1 MKEKKKHGRPGI
13 IPLVKR
19 NDRVREIRISYSG
32 EVIYGN
38 WRSDRTLLSERTLD
52 KSFMENMAEEYPYLF
67 MMGPARII
75 MTPIE
80 LTFLRGKSL
89 ASVVRLFKGTIESY
103 PPETTFTP
111 FEFADAVLAH
121 MFLIDEYGVT
131 KITVTRNDGITSD
144 TKKQREKYGDKRWYK
159 KEIKEV
165 KKRINGRK

>member
-1 MKEKKKHGRPGI
+1 MKVKKKNGRKRI
-13 IPLVKR
+13 IPTER
-19 NDRVREIRISYSG
+19 NNDRVREIRMSYSG

-38 WRSDRTLLSERTLD
+38 WRSDRTLLSERVLD
-52 KSFMENMAEEYPYLF
+52 RSFMEDMADEYPYLF

-89 ASVVRLFKGTIESY
+89 ASAVRLFKGTIASY
-103 PPETTFTP
+103 PPDTTFTP
-111 FEFADAVLAH
+111 YEFADAVLAH

-144 TKKQREKYGDKRWYK
+144 TKKQKEKYGNKRWYK
-159 KEIKEV
+159 REIKEV
-165 KKRINGRK
+165 KKKINGRK